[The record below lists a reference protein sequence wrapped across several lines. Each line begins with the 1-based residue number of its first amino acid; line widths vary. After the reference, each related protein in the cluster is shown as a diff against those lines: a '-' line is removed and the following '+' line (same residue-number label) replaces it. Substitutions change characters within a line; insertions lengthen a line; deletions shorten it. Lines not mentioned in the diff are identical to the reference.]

1 MPDISVGIDIAK
13 LSYQV
18 HLVINHQG
26 HSKSFKNDP
35 LDFHK
40 LLEWLQKVNAGQVH
54 VCMEASSR
62 YWENLAKFIYEAGLM
77 VSVVNPSRIHNYAKC
92 KLARNKTDPLDAA
105 LIADYCTTQNP
116 PLWTPP
122 APQIQELQAMTR
134 HLDSLKQMRTQE
146 KNRSLLENPSES
158 VSELIFQHLSFIDQ
172 QIEQLTDRIRQHI
185 ESHEDLKSGLALL
198 VSIPG
203 IAFLTAAKL
212 LGENIQNFKSARELA
227 AYAGLNPFF
236 GISGTSVRHK
246 PKLSKIGSSHLRTA
260 LYLPAVVAMNHN
272 PSIVLL
278 RERLEKRSKHKMV
291 IIGAAMRK
299 LLVLCL
305 GVLKS
310 GVPYDPVYSF

>member
-1 MPDISVGIDIAK
+1 MPDVSVGIDIAK

-18 HLVINHQG
+18 HLVINNQCY
-26 HSKSFKNDP
+26 SKSFKNNP
-35 LDFHK
+35 MDFHK
-40 LLEWLQKVNAGQVH
+40 FFDWLQKVNAGQVH
-54 VCMEASSR
+54 VCMEATSR
-62 YWENLAKFIYEAGLM
+62 YWEHLAKFLYEAGLK
-77 VSVVNPSRIHNYAKC
+77 VSVVNPTRIYNYAKC

-146 KNRSLLENPSES
+146 HNRSLLENPSDS
-158 VSELIFQHLSFIDQ
+158 VGDLVFQHLSFIDQ
-172 QIEQLTDRIRQHI
+172 QIEQLTDRIHQHI
-185 ESHEDLKSGLALL
+185 ESHADLKSGLALL

-212 LGENIQNFKSARELA
+212 LGENIQNFKSTRELA

-246 PKLSKIGSSHLRTA
+246 PKLSKIGSPHLRTA
-260 LYLPAVVAMNHN
+260 LYLPAVVAMHHN
-272 PSIVLL
+272 PSITLFC
-278 RERLEKRSKHKMV
+278 ERLEKRNKHKMV

-299 LLVLCL
+299 LLALCL

-310 GVPYDPVYSF
+310 GLPYDPVYSF